1 MFTKIYATDHTCVT
15 DQVGTTAPVARR
27 SIRNR
32 SLCEDTGKCT
42 TNILQRRKE
51 RIKLIRK
58 RETRNPDIIIQTILA
73 ELQTLRQN
81 QIFKFGKYIPIGHK
95 H

>member
-1 MFTKIYATDHTCVT
+1 MFTKIYATDHICVT
-15 DQVGTTAPVARR
+15 DQVGTTAVAARR
-27 SIRNR
+27 SIRNQ

-42 TNILQRRKE
+42 TNILQRNRQQ
-51 RIKLIRK
+51 IKLIRK
-58 RETRNPDIIIQTILA
+58 RETRNPDIIIQTILC

-81 QIFKFGKYIPIGHK
+81 QIFNFGKYTQIGHK